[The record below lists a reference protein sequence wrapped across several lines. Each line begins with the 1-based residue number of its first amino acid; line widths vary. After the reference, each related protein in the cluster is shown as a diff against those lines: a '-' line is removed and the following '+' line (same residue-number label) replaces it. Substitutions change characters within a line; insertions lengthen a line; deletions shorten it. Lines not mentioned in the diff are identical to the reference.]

1 MYDLKKRVL
10 IIILASFLLITPFY
24 LIQRNIQSI
33 IRNQEEQRKILG
45 AETQKEKQG
54 LPLHLIIPAIN
65 VNANVQHLGINEK
78 GEMDVPDN
86 TADVGWFNLG
96 PRPGEIGSAVMDGH
110 FNGKDG
116 ASGVFKNLFKL
127 KSGDKLYVEDD
138 IGVMTTFIVREI
150 RTYNPGY
157 EEEVFSLN
165 DNAHLNL
172 ITCDGTWDETRKSY
186 SKRLIV
192 FTDIIRD

>member
-1 MYDLKKRVL
+1 MYDVKKKVL
-10 IIILASFLLITPFY
+10 IIFLASFLLITPFY

-96 PRPGEIGSAVMDGH
+96 PRPGEIGSAVKDGH

-116 ASGVFKNLFKL
+116 ASGIFKNLFKL

-192 FTDIIRD
+192 FADISP